1 MYCPVDPHKLA
12 DIQSLH
18 DKLQQVDP
26 YTLNYICGRVDQ
38 AVEDQSKKKRH
49 NKAAPRGAAIK

>member
-38 AVEDQSKKKRH
+38 AVEDQSKKNGITKPPLAGRQ
-49 NKAAPRGAAIK
+49 